1 LNILLTGGTGYIG
14 SHAAVVLAQAGHTV
28 VLFDNYCNSTSA
40 VLPRLEQILGLPL
53 PMVDGDVRNTALL
66 VKTLQTHH
74 IDAVLHF
81 AGLKAVGESVAQPL
95 RYFAANVQGAI
106 SLLQAMQL
114 GTVRTLVFSSSA
126 TVYGNPQYLPFDEAH
141 PTGAKNPYGRTKL
154 HIEHMLH
161 DLAAS
166 DPSWQI
172 ACLRYFNPVGAHPS
186 GLIGEAPQGT
196 PNNLMPYVAQVAT
209 GQRPHLNVFGNDYP
223 TLDGTGV
230 RDYIHV
236 MDLAEGHLAALNFLS
251 RHSPPPPSFPA
262 TTGDPPL
269 PTNHHTFNLGTGT
282 GTSVLQLLEAFEA
295 ASGKTI
301 PYQIGSRRPGDLAAY
316 YANAQLAKKVLGWQA
331 RRSLHD
337 MCASTWHWQNEG
349 PTA

>member
-1 LNILLTGGTGYIG
+1 
-14 SHAAVVLAQAGHTV
+14 
-28 VLFDNYCNSTSA
+28 
-40 VLPRLEQILGLPL
+40 
-53 PMVDGDVRNTALL
+53 M
-66 VKTLQTHH
+66 
-74 IDAVLHF
+74 
-81 AGLKAVGESVAQPL
+81 GESVAQPL
-95 RYFAANVQGAI
+95 RYFAAKVQGAI

-154 HIEHMLH
+154 HIEHMLQ

-166 DPSWQI
+166 DPNWQI

-186 GLIGEAPQGT
+186 GLIGEAPHGI

-262 TTGDPPL
+262 TTGDPPCP
-269 PTNHHTFNLGTGT
+269 PTTTPSTWAPVPAPACCNCWKPLRPPAVKPSPTKSAPAAPATWQPIAPMHNWLKKCLVGRPDAACMTCAPALGI
-282 GTSVLQLLEAFEA
+282 
-295 ASGKTI
+295 GKTRAQPRERI
-301 PYQIGSRRPGDLAAY
+301 PCRRFTRQFGAGAPVHRLVESDQRSDLAQSELRAY
-316 YANAQLAKKVLGWQA
+316 ATN
-331 RRSLHD
+331 
-337 MCASTWHWQNEG
+337 
-349 PTA
+349 